1 MPNLD
6 DLKKRIGSVK
16 STQKITKAMKMV
28 AAAKLRKAQESAESS
43 RPYADSMRD
52 LIDAISS
59 GYNPTSTERN
69 LLTGDENDNVHM
81 LILFTSERGFCG
93 GFNSVVTKSLR
104 EKIENLEKENKTV
117 KIICVG
123 KKGYD
128 ILKRQYSEIIT
139 EVIDMREVKT
149 VSYQDAKNISDK
161 IIKMFFDGEFDKCSI
176 FYNKFQSVISQIPTE
191 QQVGPIELEEDSSE
205 EKAADQSFF
214 DFEPGESEILVIADE
229 SADVEMGATDLLG
242 QAEHGPTSPAILLTS
257 SKQLAYSLE
266 EEINLQL
273 KTLSTADVAGTA
285 WKDYGEIILV
295 DTKEELIRKA
305 DEIASEHVEVLTKDP
320 DYFLNNLQNYGSL
333 FLGSETN
340 VAYGDK
346 VIGTN
351 HTLPTKKAARY
362 TGGLWVGKFI
372 KTVTY
377 QKCTPQAS
385 KMIGEY
391 CSRLCDIEGFAGH
404 KKQADLRVKR
414 FDNK

>member
-16 STQKITKAMKMV
+16 STEKITKAMKMV
-28 AAAKLRKAQESAESS
+28 AAAKLRRAQESAESS

-81 LILFTSERGFCG
+81 LILFTSERGLCG

-191 QQVGPIELEEDSSE
+191 QQVVPIELEEDSSE

-214 DFEPGESEILVIADE
+214 DFEPGESEILEELLPLNFTIQIFKALLE
-229 SADVEMGATDLLG
+229 SAASEQGARMSAMDNASRNASDMIDNLTLFYNRSR
-242 QAEHGPTSPAILLTS
+242 QAVITKELI
-257 SKQLAYSLE
+257 
-266 EEINLQL
+266 
-273 KTLSTADVAGTA
+273 
-285 WKDYGEIILV
+285 EIISGAEAV
-295 DTKEELIRKA
+295 
-305 DEIASEHVEVLTKDP
+305 
-320 DYFLNNLQNYGSL
+320 Q
-333 FLGSETN
+333 
-340 VAYGDK
+340 
-346 VIGTN
+346 
-351 HTLPTKKAARY
+351 
-362 TGGLWVGKFI
+362 
-372 KTVTY
+372 
-377 QKCTPQAS
+377 
-385 KMIGEY
+385 
-391 CSRLCDIEGFAGH
+391 
-404 KKQADLRVKR
+404 
-414 FDNK
+414 

>member
-81 LILFTSERGFCG
+81 LILFTSERGLCG

-191 QQVGPIELEEDSSE
+191 QQVVPIELEEDSSE
-205 EKAADQSFF
+205 AKAADQSFF
-214 DFEPGESEILVIADE
+214 DFEPGESEILEELLPLNFTIQIFKALLE
-229 SADVEMGATDLLG
+229 SAASEQGARMSAMDNASRNASDMIDNLTLFYNRSR
-242 QAEHGPTSPAILLTS
+242 QAVITKELI
-257 SKQLAYSLE
+257 
-266 EEINLQL
+266 
-273 KTLSTADVAGTA
+273 
-285 WKDYGEIILV
+285 EIISGAEAV
-295 DTKEELIRKA
+295 
-305 DEIASEHVEVLTKDP
+305 
-320 DYFLNNLQNYGSL
+320 
-333 FLGSETN
+333 
-340 VAYGDK
+340 
-346 VIGTN
+346 
-351 HTLPTKKAARY
+351 
-362 TGGLWVGKFI
+362 
-372 KTVTY
+372 
-377 QKCTPQAS
+377 
-385 KMIGEY
+385 
-391 CSRLCDIEGFAGH
+391 
-404 KKQADLRVKR
+404 
-414 FDNK
+414 